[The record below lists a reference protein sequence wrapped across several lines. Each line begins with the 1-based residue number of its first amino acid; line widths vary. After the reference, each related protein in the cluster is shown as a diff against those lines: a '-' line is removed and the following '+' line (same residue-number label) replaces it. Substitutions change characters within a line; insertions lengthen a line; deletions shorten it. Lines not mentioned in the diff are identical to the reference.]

1 MNWNLTYLRGLLIVL
16 LLLGP
21 YTDRVLIATEAPSV
35 KPQNDVNNT
44 ILPNYSYKAHIKAT
58 YATPLALLDGVI
70 IKQSRS
76 SLPYLPFVKHIDF
89 KINYTDFLWGLFSST
104 KGYTGGIDIIFRNH
118 IQLSGSGG
126 YDKKKDKSQ
135 GFFGNIGAGY
145 CISYKKNS
153 NLYMAMYYGRSWF
166 TNNTVDTPNNL
177 ASGQLSANWLRGAL
191 GAESKL
197 FATMNWYGGSI
208 LSVNYLLESPSLL
221 PAANYYI
228 PGHGS
233 KLNKVRFGFKLYLSY
248 KINFEKNSL
257 K

>member
-1 MNWNLTYLRGLLIVL
+1 MKRNLTYLRRLFIVF

-21 YTDRVLIATEAPSV
+21 YTDRLLIATEAPSV
-35 KPQNDVNNT
+35 TPQNDVDNT
-44 ILPNYSYKAHIKAT
+44 MLPNYSYKAHIKAT
-58 YATPLALLDGVI
+58 YATPLALLDSVVT
-70 IKQSRS
+70 KQSRS
-76 SLPYLPFVKHIDF
+76 SPPYLPFVKHIDF
-89 KINYTDFLWGLFSST
+89 KINYTDFLWGIFSST

-126 YDKKKDKSQ
+126 YDKKKTKSK

-145 CISYKKNS
+145 YISYKKNS

-166 TNNTVDTPNNL
+166 TNNTVGTLNNL
-177 ASGQLSANWLRGAL
+177 ASGQLSANWFRWVL
-191 GAESKL
+191 GAESKV

-221 PAANYYI
+221 PVANYYI
-228 PGHGS
+228 PGYGS

-248 KINFEKNSL
+248 KINFEKN